1 MTPAGLREALFST
14 GPINPKEH
22 VKTLRSTPPE
32 EFYDCLDWL
41 RSVGLVQDLPDG
53 RVAAVRGLGRV
64 AHGPT
69 RITAQPHPDGKRGRG
84 RMEPLR
90 EGSARGGAA
99 KKRLCDER
107 IAKAI
112 ALIREGA
119 TIREAGITKAM
130 MCHYR
135 EKRPEDAA
143 RIYAALAEGA
153 EKRSR
158 R

>member
-1 MTPAGLREALFST
+1 MTEWGLREAMLRL
-14 GPINPKEH
+14 GPINPTEH
-22 VKTLRSTPPE
+22 VKTLQFTRPK
-32 EFYDCLDWL
+32 EFFRCLAWL
-41 RSVGLVQDLPDG
+41 RSVGLVVDLPDG

-69 RITAQPHPDGKRGRG
+69 RITAQPHPSGKIARGRI
-84 RMEPLR
+84 EPLR
-90 EGSARGGAA
+90 EGSARGAAA

-135 EKRPEDAA
+135 EKRPDDAA

-153 EKRSR
+153 KRR
-158 R
+158 A